1 MPFPA
6 LKINFELFG
15 INKNYS
21 IKEVFDQMSR
31 KGKTDSISCLKID
44 FELLGK
50 NEKQAGTDLCQAQL
64 KLISSL
70 FSSS

>member
-6 LKINFELFG
+6 LKFFFELFG
-15 INKNYS
+15 INKNYT
-21 IKEVFDQMSR
+21 IKEDFDQMSR

-50 NEKQAGTDLCQAQL
+50 NEKH
-64 KLISSL
+64 
-70 FSSS
+70 F